1 MRYKINDLFA
11 IIALLLCI
19 SANLKNPSLQKNA
32 VFCGNPKIPPP
43 LRVVMPHFP
52 PPLRRGIKGVGKIIK
67 NSCHCEIYAH
77 FCHCEAL
84 KKPKQSTNFC
94 HCENLRFCKKA
105 DSWQSIP
112 NPSLRILAIARR
124 SNLFMIFA
132 DLFLDCHK
140 NLLCSFFSQ

>member
-1 MRYKINDLFA
+1 MQF
-11 IIALLLCI
+11 
-19 SANLKNPSLQKNA
+19 
-32 VFCGNPKIPPP
+32 FCGNPKIPPP

-67 NSCHCEIYAH
+67 NSCHCEIYAP

-105 DSWQSIP
+105 DSWQSKP

-124 SNLFMIFA
+124 NNLFMIFA
-132 DLFLDCHK
+132 DLFLDCHYFATQ
-140 NLLCSFFSQ
+140 NLAMTNITPHSTFGRVIPVCF